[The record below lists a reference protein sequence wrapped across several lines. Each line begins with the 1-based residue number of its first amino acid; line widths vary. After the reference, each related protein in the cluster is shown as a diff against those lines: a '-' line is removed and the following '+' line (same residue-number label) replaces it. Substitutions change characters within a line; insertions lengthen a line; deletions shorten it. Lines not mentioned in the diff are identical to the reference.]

1 MPRTLGQGSLFERLD
16 PELAPR
22 RLRTSQDLAAERIQ
36 AIKRHLEW
44 VLNARQGCSSSS
56 PELGLP
62 DFNDVAVGSADLR
75 HRLSEHIQAVVN
87 EFEPRVKVTR
97 VQPLMDAARPLDLH
111 FRLHCLVP
119 VRNAHESIELDL
131 VLQHHNR
138 AARFA

>member
-62 DFNDVAVGSADLR
+62 DFNDVAVDSADLR
-75 HRLSEHIQAVVN
+75 HRLGEHIHAVVS
-87 EFEPRVKVTR
+87 EFEPRVTVTR
-97 VQPLMDAARPLDLH
+97 VRPAPVEAQPGALRGTE
-111 FRLHCLVP
+111 RG
-119 VRNAHESIELDL
+119 
-131 VLQHHNR
+131 R
-138 AARFA
+138 ATLEPH